1 MRLELAA
8 FLSVFCLLSLIVRL
22 NGMAYLF
29 GLGAAGLIAV
39 GFVTTHFAGRL
50 PRSKM
55 H

>member
-8 FLSVFCLLSLIVRL
+8 FLSVFCLLSLVVHL
-22 NGMAYLF
+22 NEMAYVF
-29 GLGAAGLIAV
+29 GLGAVGLVAV
-39 GFVTTHFAGRL
+39 DFLTTLAGRL